1 METLSPPLVSLS
13 NPLLEM
19 LTRILE
25 EYVTSVTHID
35 NLLKASLALFSNSS
49 KYNLQVHIDEIQI

>member
-19 LTRILE
+19 LTRILV
-25 EYVTSVTHID
+25 EYVTFVTHID
-35 NLLKASLALFSNSS
+35 NLLKASLALFSDSR
-49 KYNLQVHIDEIQI
+49 KYNL